1 MKTLYFDCFAG
12 ASGNMLLGA
21 LVGLGVASDELH
33 SELAKMDVPAFEIV
47 FETRDKSGIAALH
60 ADVRVPDEKN
70 HRHLHHIEGIITNS
84 ALSDGVKSRA
94 LSIFR
99 TLAAAEAKVH
109 GIDISKVHFHEV
121 GALDAIIDI
130 VGCCICFEK
139 LGIESF
145 ASSKLHVGSGFV
157 EMAHG
162 KFPVPPPA
170 VAEILRDAP
179 VYSTEITGEL
189 VTPTGAAIIA
199 TVCKSFGP
207 IPEIRIEKVSY
218 GAGTRDYMN
227 FPNAIRLIVGRSSS
241 GGHLSKLL
249 LIETNVD
256 DITGQTLGYL
266 MEKAFEAGALDCWF
280 TPIQMKKNRPAT
292 QISILCTVEARSAM
306 IELLYL
312 ETSTLGARV
321 IEVER
326 DCLPRVTKK
335 IGTRFGEIT
344 VKVAKYQD
352 RVVSAKP
359 EYGEL
364 RRAAAEFGLPLLKV
378 ESEVDAIIGKL
389 ISDDEI

>member
-199 TVCKSFGP
+199 TICKSFGP

-378 ESEVDAIIGKL
+378 ESEVVAIIGKL

>member
-94 LSIFR
+94 ISIFR

-256 DITGQTLGYL
+256 DITGQTLG
-266 MEKAFEAGALDCWF
+266 
-280 TPIQMKKNRPAT
+280 
-292 QISILCTVEARSAM
+292 
-306 IELLYL
+306 
-312 ETSTLGARV
+312 
-321 IEVER
+321 
-326 DCLPRVTKK
+326 
-335 IGTRFGEIT
+335 
-344 VKVAKYQD
+344 
-352 RVVSAKP
+352 
-359 EYGEL
+359 
-364 RRAAAEFGLPLLKV
+364 
-378 ESEVDAIIGKL
+378 
-389 ISDDEI
+389 

>member
-84 ALSDGVKSRA
+84 ALSDGVRSRA

-227 FPNAIRLIVGRSSS
+227 FPNAIRLIVGRSAS

-292 QISILCTVEARSAM
+292 QISILCRVEARSAM

-378 ESEVDAIIGKL
+378 ESEVVAIIGKL

>member
-378 ESEVDAIIGKL
+378 ESEVVAIIGKL
-389 ISDDEI
+389 ISNDEI